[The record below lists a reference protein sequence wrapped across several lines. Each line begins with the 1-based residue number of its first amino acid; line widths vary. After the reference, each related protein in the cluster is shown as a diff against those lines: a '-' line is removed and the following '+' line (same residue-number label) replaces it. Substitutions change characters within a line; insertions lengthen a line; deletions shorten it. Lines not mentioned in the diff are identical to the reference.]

1 MIPQKLLEHLD
12 VAARVLRRHPCA
24 LIVDVDGTISAI
36 AATPDA
42 ATVDPRCREALRDLV
57 GRLDLV
63 AAVSGR
69 AAVVVRQMVGLDGM
83 RYVGNHGLER
93 WQDGRTVLAP
103 AALAYRPLV
112 AAALA
117 EAQARL
123 ALPEL
128 LFEDKGVVAAIH
140 YRLSPAPDAAR
151 AAILAVAR
159 DIANAAGL
167 VVAEGKRVVELR
179 PSVAHDKGTAV
190 ADLVAECGLRGV
202 WYLGDDR
209 TDVAAFRALRRLR
222 RAGACAGLSIAVLG
236 AETPAAVLR
245 AADYAVAGVDGVAE
259 VLEWLVQSPATSGNT
274 WID

>member
-1 MIPQKLLEHLD
+1 MD
-12 VAARVLRRHPCA
+12 VATRVLRQHPCG

-36 AATPDA
+36 AATPA
-42 ATVDPRCREALRDLV
+42 SATVDPRCRDALRDLV

-69 AAVVVRQMVGLDGM
+69 PAAVVRQMVGLEGV

-93 WQDGRTVLAP
+93 WHEGQAVVAP
-103 AALAYRPLV
+103 AVMPYRPII

-117 EAQARL
+117 EARARL
-123 ALPEL
+123 ALPDL

-151 AAILAVAR
+151 TAILVVAR
-159 DIANAAGL
+159 EVANAAGL

-179 PSVAHDKGTAV
+179 PPVARDKGTAV
-190 ADLVAECGLRGV
+190 AGLVAEFELRGV

-209 TDVAAFRALRRLR
+209 TDLAAFRALRRLH
-222 RAGACAGLSIAVLG
+222 RAGTCAGLSIAVL
-236 AETPAAVLR
+236 AADTPGEVLR
-245 AADYAVAGVDGVAE
+245 AADYAVAGVGGVAE
-259 VLEWLVQSPATSGNT
+259 VLEWLVQSSATSGNT